1 MTGKPTI
8 GQSSRGGSN
17 GMPSAAT
24 STARRLRSNDCV
36 PLNAHYDTI
45 QTGSMEGNVPS
56 TLNNSYNNTMARERS
71 PWVVQLQRLESG
83 ETPLLHNEL
92 LTAYSRTA
100 RVRHSNR
107 PGSCAC
113 GYGGRDEVYLKDLK
127 RGADAAKGC
136 RLCSNKVVSANRH
149 R

>member
-113 GYGGRDEVYLKDLK
+113 GTVAVMKFTLRTLNATLTPPKV
-127 RGADAAKGC
+127 AAFVPI
-136 RLCSNKVVSANRH
+136 SVVSANRH